1 MVILY
6 RLILTLEMKTEI
18 LSIHGLATIGIL
30 SLLFS
35 VAIGGVSTVS
45 YAQDVPVTSN
55 ATDLASVL
63 VQEEGSVAS
72 RPLEPPA
79 NGTFVRNGQVSS
91 SPSILPTNEGVQTA
105 VILEPRQENTVYS
118 GMVTFESSRP
128 VSLVSW
134 QIISDIN
141 GTLLTEEF
149 GDFDDV
155 LIGGRGVLVPAE
167 IASGTSGSAPFVGN
181 AIALV
186 SEDDDDDANEPFLAT
201 YSVQGTSG
209 QPTIQNELASL
220 INSSSADS
228 SPVPSEDTEDEE

>member
-35 VAIGGVSTVS
+35 VSIGGVSTVS

-55 ATDLASVL
+55 ATDLASAL

-91 SPSILPTNEGVQTA
+91 SPSILLTNEGVQTA

-155 LIGGRGVLVPAE
+155 LIGG
-167 IASGTSGSAPFVGN
+167 
-181 AIALV
+181 
-186 SEDDDDDANEPFLAT
+186 
-201 YSVQGTSG
+201 
-209 QPTIQNELASL
+209 
-220 INSSSADS
+220 
-228 SPVPSEDTEDEE
+228 